1 MNNLKVLHVDDD
13 SGFIDL
19 SQLYLEKENEKLEI
33 ETATS
38 AEKALEM
45 LENNRFDIVVSDYQM
60 PVMDGLEFLGTIREE
75 KNSDIPFI
83 LVTGKGR
90 EEVAMKA
97 LNLGADRYMQKGG
110 DPKTQFG
117 VLAQAIEQEAEH
129 WITKKRAKS
138 IEKKYRNLT
147 ERAPIGIFL
156 VEGGVFRYVNP
167 KFCSI
172 FECDRDEMAG
182 SDYLEFFVSEDRD
195 SVKNTVAETIEGE
208 EPSHHHFKGLKSSGE
223 SIKLEVILI
232 PNIYHENPA
241 VQGIIIESS
250 FLGENEHLEHV
261 FKKADLEIPA

>member
-1 MNNLKVLHVDDD
+1 M
-13 SGFIDL
+13 GFLDL

-45 LENNRFDIVVSDYQM
+45 LENNPFDIVVSDYQM
-60 PVMDGLEFLGTIREE
+60 PVMDGLEFLDTLRRE
-75 KNSDIPFI
+75 KKSDIPFI
-83 LVTGKGR
+83 IFTGKGR
-90 EEVAMKA
+90 EEVAIKA
-97 LNLGADRYMQKGG
+97 LNLGADRYLQKGG
-110 DPKTQFG
+110 DPKTQFV

-147 ERAPIGIFL
+147 EKLPIGTFL
-156 VEGGVFRYVNP
+156 AQDGVLRYVNP

-172 FECDRDEMAG
+172 FECERDEMVG

-195 SVKNTVAETIEGE
+195 SLKNAMAEAIESE

-223 SIKLEVILI
+223 YIKLEVILI
-232 PNIYHENPA
+232 PNMYHGNSA
-241 VQGIIIESS
+241 VQGIIIKSS
-250 FLGENEHLEHV
+250 VLGENEHLEHV
-261 FKKADLEIPA
+261 YEKADVKVFDKN